1 MMNKLFL
8 YFIRQKIYLG
18 LILILSFVS
27 LFFISLKIDGST
39 DKFLIQNDP
48 EKVVYERAI
57 KLFGSDNSEVITIG
71 SDNLFTYEKL
81 SKIRDLIFELKKLKG
96 VIEADSL
103 FNQKNIVNKNGELHT
118 DVFIDPYSIPKD
130 EKVLKEIKKDALNNP
145 LVKDIF
151 ISSDGKYLFINLRLK
166 NDRSSEYSK
175 YISDSIEKILNK
187 YKNEFYVNQ
196 FGFPYINNSVTK
208 NILKDLTST
217 IPLSILVILLTIV
230 LNLKNLKLTFIPI
243 ITATLSIVI
252 TLGIMGV
259 LGIKLTML
267 TALIPMLIVLIG
279 STEDSHIISEYVRE
293 VQDNLNKD
301 KEAIISIINRHIVL
315 AIFLTGITTVVGFF
329 SIYFNDIIMLKEFA
343 LISSIGLIVNF
354 IITIIVVPTYLY
366 YLDIDKIANAKYK
379 AYDYKFFLTLVE
391 KFFYN
396 GGKYVV
402 FILVAIIALSTY
414 FIPKIV
420 IDNNTLTY
428 FDKGSEIRQR
438 ADFMEHHLYGARTF
452 YITFETDKKR
462 AFKEYKY
469 LHAMEKVK
477 SYIVHNSNFNF
488 AVSLADHISMVSK
501 AFNNGNEKDYKV
513 PKNRFLIDQYLMF
526 FHRKDLKHYVTTD
539 FSKANMVVWH
549 NIFSSKKFNQERKKL
564 EEYIKQNIDPSIKV
578 HIVGQSILIAK
589 AVNTISNG
597 EIYSIFVTLFTV
609 FLLMVIVFKKFQ
621 AGIVILIAN
630 GLPVLLVFLIMGMF
644 HIELNMVTAMVAA
657 ISFGIIVDD
666 TIHILLQFRHNY
678 KETHKIDD
686 SVIDAIR
693 KEGRAVILTSIYL
706 SIGFLIL
713 ITSTFVPVREYA
725 ILSVFA
731 IIFALLSDLFITPT
745 LIKYLLKESK

>member
-1 MMNKLFL
+1 MNNLFL

-18 LILILSFVS
+18 LILLLSFVS

-48 EKVVYERAI
+48 EKAIYDKAI
-57 KLFGSDNSEVITIG
+57 KIFGSDNSEVITIG

-81 SKIRDLIFELKKLKG
+81 SKIRDLIFELKKLDG
-96 VIEADSL
+96 VIEVDSL

-130 EKVLKEIKKDALNNP
+130 KKVLKEVKKDALNNP

-175 YISDSIEKILNK
+175 YISDNIEKILDK

-208 NILKDLTST
+208 NIYKDLTST

-252 TLGIMGV
+252 TLGIMGI

-293 VQDNLNKD
+293 VQDNLNNN

-366 YLDIDKIANAKYK
+366 YLDIDKIAKAKYK
-379 AYDYKFFLTLVE
+379 AYDYKAFLTLAE
-391 KFFYN
+391 KFFYK
-396 GGKYVV
+396 GDKAV
-402 FILVAIIALSTY
+402 FLILISILASSFY
-414 FIPKIV
+414 FIPKII
-420 IDNNTLTY
+420 IDNNTLKY
-428 FDKGSEIRQR
+428 FDKNSEIRKR

-452 YITFETDKKR
+452 YITFETNKKR

-477 SYIVHNSNFNF
+477 EYILHNSKFNF
-488 AVSLADHISMVSK
+488 AVSLADHISIVSQ
-501 AFNNGNEKDYKV
+501 AFNDGDKKYYKV
-513 PKNRFLIDQYLMF
+513 PKNRFLIDQ
-526 FHRKDLKHYVTTD
+526 
-539 FSKANMVVWH
+539 
-549 NIFSSKKFNQERKKL
+549 
-564 EEYIKQNIDPSIKV
+564 
-578 HIVGQSILIAK
+578 
-589 AVNTISNG
+589 
-597 EIYSIFVTLFTV
+597 SIFDV
-609 FLLMVIVFKKFQ
+609 F
-621 AGIVILIAN
+621 
-630 GLPVLLVFLIMGMF
+630 
-644 HIELNMVTAMVAA
+644 
-657 ISFGIIVDD
+657 S
-666 TIHILLQFRHNY
+666 
-678 KETHKIDD
+678 
-686 SVIDAIR
+686 
-693 KEGRAVILTSIYL
+693 
-706 SIGFLIL
+706 
-713 ITSTFVPVREYA
+713 
-725 ILSVFA
+725 
-731 IIFALLSDLFITPT
+731 
-745 LIKYLLKESK
+745 